1 VNLVTPL
8 NRVLGLGSAK
18 GGVEHW
24 WVQRLSAAA
33 LALLGLWFAFAI
45 ASLDDYAYETVVAW
59 IQQPAT
65 SVLLILTA
73 LTASYHSY
81 LGVQVVIEDYVHE
94 SGPKVILLTL
104 STFVHIAVAISA
116 LFSILKIAFAPAP

>member
-1 VNLVTPL
+1 MSLVTPL

-24 WVQRLSAAA
+24 WVQRVTAAA
-33 LALLGLWFAFAI
+33 LVLLGLWFACSI
-45 ASLDDYAYETVVAW
+45 ASLDDFAHATVVEW
-59 IQQPAT
+59 IREPAT

-81 LGVQVVIEDYVHE
+81 LGVRVVLEDYVHE
-94 SGPKVILLTL
+94 PGTKVVLLAL
-104 STFVHIAVAISA
+104 STFVHVAIAIASVFAVLRIALAVA
-116 LFSILKIAFAPAP
+116 P

>member
-1 VNLVTPL
+1 MNLVTPL

-18 GGVEHW
+18 GGVGHW
-24 WVQRLSAAA
+24 WHQRISAAA

-45 ASLDDYAYETVVAW
+45 ASLDDYAYQTVIAW

-81 LGVQVVIEDYVHE
+81 LGVQVVIEDYVHAN
-94 SGPKVILLTL
+94 GPKVILLTL
-104 STFVHIAVAISA
+104 STFVHAAVAISA
-116 LFSILKIAFAPAP
+116 LFAILKIAFAPAP